1 MKRILIISAV
11 LFVTIA
17 AFAQKPKD
25 GIEVLYF
32 KANLACCMARA
43 CNALEADVQKVIT
56 TNYPNG
62 EVTFIEVK
70 LADPANEALVAKYE
84 TKSQTVVIVKTKRGK
99 QTHADVSAI
108 TREYLRTQD
117 YSAFEKALVAKI
129 EEIKKK

>member
-1 MKRILIISAV
+1 
-11 LFVTIA
+11 
-17 AFAQKPKD
+17 
-25 GIEVLYF
+25 
-32 KANLACCMARA
+32 MARA
-43 CNALEADVQKVIT
+43 CNALEAMFKS
-56 TNYPNG
+56 NYNKLSEW

-129 EEIKKK
+129 EEIRKNMFLI

>member
-1 MKRILIISAV
+1 
-11 LFVTIA
+11 
-17 AFAQKPKD
+17 
-25 GIEVLYF
+25 
-32 KANLACCMARA
+32 MARA